1 MMAYVGPDISGQ
13 SLENPFRL
21 RMFYSIQQ
29 FIDPEADEK
38 KKCKNYP
45 YGGFSVYHECDEDF
59 VLHTF
64 NRIHNGDIL
73 PFWVTKE
80 SENVTRRC
88 RFSKLN
94 F

>member
-1 MMAYVGPDISGQ
+1 
-13 SLENPFRL
+13 
-21 RMFYSIQQ
+21 MFYSIQQ

-64 NRIHNGDIL
+64 HKIHSFDIL

-80 SENVTRRC
+80 SEKVTRKRC
-88 RFSKLN
+88 FFFKFYVKLLCLVKTGQAPLQVTHW
-94 F
+94 